1 MNSQEASLSSFP
13 LDSSSELSIAWRRQ
27 REWVWWGWWRRASAA
42 IETRNI
48 TQRLH
53 CLNVY
58 CVLERV
64 LFSLYKQSL
73 LSSVLRDDKS
83 KIPLTKEK
91 KIRNDEPAVDD
102 KRRHGGGFSRS
113 NNIRNNFIQF
123 KLNFF
128 FSSPEKRKN
137 SQLQE
142 LKVYKW
148 DEMEAFPSIP
158 NKIHISFPSL
168 NRSLHDC
175 ETTAMIDAE
184 EDGEK
189 LWKWKIWC
197 FH

>member
-58 CVLERV
+58 CVLERALLASQAKFTLECAARWQIENSINERKKKSGTTSPQSTTNV
-64 LFSLYKQSL
+64 VMAEASLARTIYETISFNSSWTFFSLRQ
-73 LSSVLRDDKS
+73 
-83 KIPLTKEK
+83 
-91 KIRNDEPAVDD
+91 
-102 KRRHGGGFSRS
+102 RR
-113 NNIRNNFIQF
+113 
-123 KLNFF
+123 
-128 FSSPEKRKN
+128 EKN
-137 SQLQE
+137 SQLQK